1 MSDEHVTLPDDD
13 GEDVGAE
20 GTAADAGE
28 SPEALPEPAAD
39 APTSCA
45 ECGTPIEPDQQYCL
59 ECGAP
64 TPYAVPLRK
73 RGTAGWLVAAS
84 LLALGIGGG
93 ALIYALTS
101 EDGGTT
107 VASVST
113 GGTLSTLPPFSVSTN
128 TLPNPFTT
136 TTLPPTGT
144 IPTVPTFTGFT
155 DETDTETDFT
165 DETDTETDT
174 FTDETTT
181 TTPST
186 TSATTRTTTPTT
198 DTSTGTTDDGDDDWT
213 ATTTKWT
220 IILRSFETR
229 ADAEDLID
237 TIQNG
242 AGSAGLIVSDNYTSL
257 NPGYYV
263 VFRGVYDTK
272 AAATAAL
279 PAAKKS
285 YPSAYVREITA

>member
-1 MSDEHVTLPDDD
+1 MSDEHVTLPDDE
-13 GEDVGAE
+13 GEDAG
-20 GTAADAGE
+20 ADAAAAG
-28 SPEALPEPAAD
+28 SPEAVPEPTREA
-39 APTSCA
+39 APTNCS
-45 ECGTPIEPDQQYCL
+45 ECGSPIEPDQQYCL

-64 TPYAVPLRK
+64 TPFAVPLRK

-101 EDGGTT
+101 EDGGST

-128 TLPNPFTT
+128 TTPNPF
-136 TTLPPTGT
+136 PTGTFPSTST

-155 DETDTETDFT
+155 DDTATDFT
-165 DETDTETDT
+165 DDTSTDT
-174 FTDETTT
+174 FTDDTTT
-181 TTPST
+181 TTATTGSGTTATTRST
-186 TSATTRTTTPTT
+186 SPTTDTRTTT
-198 DTSTGTTDDGDDDWT
+198 TDDGTDDWT

-220 IILRSFETR
+220 IILRSFENR
-229 ADAEDLID
+229 ADAEDMID
-237 TIQNG
+237 TIQSNG
-242 AGSAGLIVSDNYTSL
+242 GSAGLIVSDNYTSL

-263 VFRGVYDTK
+263 VFRGVYDSK

-279 PAAKKS
+279 PTVKKS
-285 YPSAYVREITA
+285 YASAYVREVTA